1 MGNTQHKG
9 GGKKK
14 GKGKNAGE
22 MSQFEFVPED
32 CFVQSI
38 WKHFKEVK
46 ILGRGASCS
55 VSLVNKKDGG
65 ESFALKI
72 MKKDD
77 KWNPILFR
85 QEYEILSALNHNS
98 ILRYRE
104 AWVDTKNFYICTEL
118 CTGGELFDRIKD
130 LKHFEEKE
138 ASKAMRQILSAMEH
152 CHTKNIVH
160 RDLKPENI
168 VYSDDNYQTL
178 VIIDFG
184 DAKVVEDDTV
194 YDDFVGT
201 AFYLA
206 PECVRNR
213 RGWEL
218 KASDL
223 WTMGVIAYVILTGR
237 PPFWGRDNREILRR
251 ILKGKLTFP
260 RTIKLSKTCREFISR
275 LIRHDPKKRMNASE
289 ALKHPWISGGD
300 GSARQDVEA
309 PPQYRDGARE
319 RED

>member
-1 MGNTQHKG
+1 MG
-9 GGKKK
+9 
-14 GKGKNAGE
+14 
-22 MSQFEFVPED
+22 SDFPFVEAEHVVD
-32 CFVQSI
+32 SI
-38 WKHFKEVK
+38 WKHFKEEKV
-46 ILGRGASCS
+46 LGRGASCS
-55 VSLVNKKDGG
+55 VSLVKRKQKDNDDK
-65 ESFALKI
+65 FAMKI

-77 KWNPILFR
+77 RWNPILFK
-85 QEYEILSALNHNS
+85 QEYEILSALNHPS

-104 AWVDTKNFYICTEL
+104 SWIDKRNFYICTEL
-118 CTGGELFDRIKD
+118 CAGGELFDRIKEV
-130 LKHFEEKE
+130 KHFEEAD
-138 ASKAMRQILSAMEH
+138 ASLAMKQILSAMEH
-152 CHTKNIVH
+152 CHKKNIVH

-168 VYSDDNYQTL
+168 VYKAPFVKGSPAPVL

-184 DAKVVEDDTV
+184 DAKVVEDQEI

-218 KASDL
+218 KKSDL
-223 WTMGVIAYVILTGR
+223 WTMGVIAYVLLTGR

-275 LIRHDPKKRMNASE
+275 LIRHDPKKRMSASE
-289 ALKHPWISGGD
+289 ALRHPYISGDYGGGD
-300 GSARQDVEA
+300 QQGDDELS
-309 PPQYRDGARE
+309 
-319 RED
+319 

>member
-1 MGNTQHKG
+1 MGLCASSDDMGSGGSKGGKG
-9 GGKKK
+9 GGG
-14 GKGKNAGE
+14 GKGSAKE
-22 MSQFEFVPED
+22 QKEFDYVPPE
-32 CFVQSI
+32 CFVDSI

-46 ILGRGASCS
+46 VLGRGASCS
-55 VSLVNKKDGG
+55 VSLVNQKNGD

-77 KWNPILFR
+77 RWNPILFR
-85 QEYEILSALNHNS
+85 QEYEILSALNHPS

-104 AWVDTKNFYICTEL
+104 SWIDKKNFYICTEL
-118 CTGGELFDRIKD
+118 CLGGELFDRIKAV
-130 LKHFEEKE
+130 KHFPEDE
-138 ASKAMRQILSAMEH
+138 ASRAMQMILSAMEH
-152 CHTKNIVH
+152 CHKKNIVH

-168 VYSDDNYQTL
+168 VYKDDQYKLL

-184 DAKVVEDDTV
+184 DAKVVVDQEI

-218 KASDL
+218 KKSDL
-223 WTMGVIAYVILTGR
+223 WTMGVIAYVVLTGR

-260 RTIKLSKTCREFISR
+260 RTIKLTKTCREFISR
-275 LIRHDPKKRMNASE
+275 LIRHDPKKRMSASE
-289 ALKHPWISGGD
+289 ALRHPFITGKAEPNAD
-300 GSARQDVEA
+300 A
-309 PPQYRDGARE
+309 PQEEYT
-319 RED
+319 

>member
-1 MGNTQHKG
+1 MGNTQHKAG
-9 GGKKK
+9 GGKKS
-14 GKGKNAGE
+14 GKGRSSKE
-22 MSQFEFVPED
+22 KEDFEFVPEE

-46 ILGRGASCS
+46 VLGRGASCS
-55 VSLVNKKDGG
+55 VSLVNKKEGN

-85 QEYEILSALNHNS
+85 QEYEILSSLNHGS

-104 AWVDTKNFYICTEL
+104 AWIDNKNFYIGTEL
-118 CTGGELFDRIKD
+118 CMGGELFDRIKA
-130 LKHFEEKE
+130 LKHFEEKV
-138 ASKAMRQILSAMEH
+138 AAQAMRQVLSAMEH

-168 VYSDDNYQTL
+168 VYSDDKYDTL

-184 DAKVVEDDTV
+184 DAKVVEDDTI

-260 RTIKLSKTCREFISR
+260 RTIKLTKTCREFISR
-275 LIRHDPKKRMNASE
+275 LIRHDPKKRMSASE
-289 ALKHPWISGGD
+289 ALKHPWIQGEGAEVD
-300 GSARQDVEA
+300 G
-309 PPQYRDGARE
+309 
-319 RED
+319 